1 MTRIARATFLVFVLL
16 LATVATKGTLVRV
29 QERAVTL
36 YACLVL
42 GIAWR
47 IFSSAADLKAGVGER
62 GRAGRASF
70 NA

>member
-16 LATVATKGTLVRV
+16 LATVAAKGKLVRV

-47 IFSSAADLKAGVGER
+47 IFSSFSSAVARKA
-62 GRAGRASF
+62 
-70 NA
+70 